1 MRGRGGDKLRYKMA
15 RLILF
20 RNKGPGIWLTR
31 VLRFPRLSPATDMET
46 EREKYF
52 PGEALAGL
60 LDTES
65 CEPDRLRSSASPGTL
80 VGMEQ
85 GLRVVCIFREA
96 GQGVQ

>member
-1 MRGRGGDKLRYKMA
+1 
-15 RLILF
+15 
-20 RNKGPGIWLTR
+20 
-31 VLRFPRLSPATDMET
+31 MET

-52 PGEALAGL
+52 PGEALPGL

-85 GLRVVCIFREA
+85 GLRVVCIFTKA
-96 GQGVQ
+96 GQEVRFKKKNKNKNKKNRMI